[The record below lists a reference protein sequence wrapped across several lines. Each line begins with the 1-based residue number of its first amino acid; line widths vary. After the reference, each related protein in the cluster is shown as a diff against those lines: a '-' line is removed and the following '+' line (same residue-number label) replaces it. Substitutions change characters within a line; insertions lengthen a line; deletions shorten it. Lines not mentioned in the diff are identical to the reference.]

1 MTHHMTKHDSW
12 HSQWRHLGNDYW
24 WIPPCSFIWLIHF
37 SHMTYPIAFLA
48 SLFPSLQT
56 TFYFYLLLTHLSLL
70 GLLIELPGWLIDS
83 SLFPFL
89 YLLFS
94 CFVIQL
100 TQLPTKHITLS
111 HIVVA
116 WGFVY
121 KGLCLACNNNN
132 KFTQKSK
139 FESRLVLE
147 SLVLSICQVKSH
159 LLSHSNT
166 WQSHHMSHSFIYVK
180 FTLCHRPIQLLPQM
194 TVLKTVCI
202 KTIACRLLVEIP

>member
-1 MTHHMTKHDSW
+1 
-12 HSQWRHLGNDYW
+12 
-24 WIPPCSFIWLIHF
+24 
-37 SHMTYPIAFLA
+37 MTYPIAFLA

-56 TFYFYLLLTHLSLL
+56 TFYFQLLLTHLSLL
-70 GLLIELPGWLIDS
+70 GLLIELPDLLIDS

-89 YLLFS
+89 YFLFL

-100 TQLPTKHITLS
+100 TQLLTKHIAS
-111 HIVVA
+111 FHIIVA

-139 FESRLVLE
+139 FKSRLVLE
-147 SLVLSICQVKSH
+147 SLELSNMSSPVQEASH
-159 LLSHSNT
+159 DHGHSHIHASHSLLYLSSLPLSQT
-166 WQSHHMSHSFIYVK
+166 Q
-180 FTLCHRPIQLLPQM
+180 QLLPQM
-194 TVLKTVCI
+194 TVLKTICI